1 MEASDAEIVNEV
13 TADQLSEQEAVDEA
27 RIEGDAC
34 EQLSHA
40 GRVAAEEAEDFS
52 SLGEEELN
60 ALDEL
65 GRAEDERPS
74 IRTEATALGPRQFLR
89 TGGDWG
95 GSEAPVRRAIRI
107 ATRNG
112 LTVTSTKR
120 DILSPGSDH
129 HVSQRTSFAADLSN
143 GSSPTPEMDRTA
155 RAIARAL
162 GHPGWRGGVLTTS
175 QGPARAQLLWR
186 TTVGGNHFNHV
197 HFGVRVSGSAA
208 PGLPRLARPHM
219 QGEEIRRIQRR
230 LVELGFG
237 PLDLDGIFGPA
248 TDAAVRRFQAARG
261 LDVDGIVGPRTR
273 EALR

>member
-1 MEASDAEIVNEV
+1 MEAPDAEIVNEV
-13 TADQLSEQEAVDEA
+13 TVDELSEEDAVDEA

-34 EQLSHA
+34 EQVSEE
-40 GRVAAEEAEDFS
+40 GRVTSEEAEDFS
-52 SLGEEELN
+52 SLAEEEIS
-60 ALDEL
+60 ALDDL
-65 GRAEDERPS
+65 ARAEEDRRS
-74 IRTEATALGPRQFLR
+74 VRTEAPALGPRQFLR
-89 TGGDWG
+89 PGGGWG

-107 ATRNG
+107 ATGNG

-120 DILSPGSDH
+120 DILSSGSDH
-129 HVSQRTSFAADLSN
+129 HVSQKTAFAADLSN

-155 RAIARAL
+155 RAIAGAL

-197 HFGVRVSGSAA
+197 HFGVRISGPVA
-208 PGLPRLARPHM
+208 PGMPSLTRPHM
-219 QGEEIRRIQRR
+219 QGEDIRRIQRR
-230 LVELGFG
+230 LVRLGFG
-237 PLDLDGIFGPA
+237 PLDVDGIFGTD

-273 EALR
+273 EALG